1 MKQKLVSFFMRFW
14 NLNAE
19 AKLGILFL
27 IPPILSVFM
36 FILKF
41 LFDVRCE
48 FFYPPVGLEEAATGI
63 CLYPGL
69 MAIAGA
75 YLIKGNL
82 PINTKD

>member
-36 FILKF
+36 FILNF
-41 LFDVRCE
+41 LFDVRCV
-48 FFYPPVGLEEAATGI
+48 FFDPPLGLEEVVTGI
-63 CLYPGL
+63 CLYLGL
-69 MAIAGA
+69 MAIAGV

-82 PINTKD
+82 PINT